1 MSSTTTSSG
10 GGGGGGGGQRSK
22 APKADAPAS
31 AKASKAPAKASK
43 APAKASKTPA
53 NTVLCRNIAE
63 KGTCPWGARCNFS
76 HDEELK
82 SRPSDKRSPHPKG
95 GRTKL
100 NQWDIASTLYGI
112 DGVTNFGFTQR
123 LIELMCLCE
132 LMRMIPTFYV
142 KSGYDLTT
150 TFKSTKTFQNPLER
164 ADNDQYR
171 LLQWWGQN
179 AMLVTSFILRVACHM
194 KDPDGSHLR
203 DDQKESIRSMLVT
216 LPFDREDPDD
226 SPLGED
232 QKRGIIITDFEH
244 IIRKIIE
251 PVETSMTD
259 KELEELTGSFSR
271 IQALLNCIM
280 PPEELETLMRM
291 PLTTTRPGLL
301 PVKYLAD
308 SEVWPG
314 LINFESVST
323 KFRDRHG
330 RGGEMPDEW
339 SRALNETCD
348 VMRVESQAARSI
360 LFWRRRTLLRRR
372 IAAREV
378 KA

>member
-1 MSSTTTSSG
+1 
-10 GGGGGGGGQRSK
+10 
-22 APKADAPAS
+22 
-31 AKASKAPAKASK
+31 
-43 APAKASKTPA
+43 
-53 NTVLCRNIAE
+53 
-63 KGTCPWGARCNFS
+63 
-76 HDEELK
+76 
-82 SRPSDKRSPHPKG
+82 
-95 GRTKL
+95 
-100 NQWDIASTLYGI
+100 
-112 DGVTNFGFTQR
+112 
-123 LIELMCLCE
+123 
-132 LMRMIPTFYV
+132 MRMIPTFYV